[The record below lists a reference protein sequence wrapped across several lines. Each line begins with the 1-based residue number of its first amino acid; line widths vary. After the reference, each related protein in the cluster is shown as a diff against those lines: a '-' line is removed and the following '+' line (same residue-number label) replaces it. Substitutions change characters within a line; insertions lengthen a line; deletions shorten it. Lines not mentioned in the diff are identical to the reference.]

1 MKKIRRE
8 NKKFKDKLLSQI
20 KKKLLSMNQKNNFKN
35 QQNKNIQLDKTIGL
49 IIIKKKKNKMKII
62 LEQ

>member
-8 NKKFKDKLLSQI
+8 NKKFKDKLLSQN
-20 KKKLLSMNQKNNFKN
+20 KKLPSMNQKNNFKN